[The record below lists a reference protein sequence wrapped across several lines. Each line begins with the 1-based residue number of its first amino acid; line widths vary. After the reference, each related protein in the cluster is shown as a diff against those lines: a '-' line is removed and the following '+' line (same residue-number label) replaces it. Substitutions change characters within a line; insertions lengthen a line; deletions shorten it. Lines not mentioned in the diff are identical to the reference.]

1 MVLSAINRLSLSMAT
16 INLVR
21 VLKHSKSEKV
31 LWANGDSIM
40 RKAVMN
46 LELLNSI
53 CDPNVANQPN
63 IFNMDNTDFDDLKS
77 AVSGL
82 VQKKV
87 IQTTVDIQAIGGFS
101 ASGSDI
107 AKRRTMEEFFQKD
120 CKYEI
125 YEANEENFKRNYD
138 HQQIRVLHEPNSE
151 NLAMYGWSNTLF
163 LCNAGGSH
171 HFTRLRHIAAELGKD
186 VPITTCMDLQA
197 LNKGAIDTFNQNY
210 SLYLYDPSTQFS
222 VLSEFIESKKLPA
235 YTCSIND
242 ESDLTAPSRGIGLI
256 FLKKT
261 HWNLT
266 QNAESALSNI
276 LTNFGSE
283 LNNLLIT
290 QEANQAFNKYWLG

>member
-1 MVLSAINRLSLSMAT
+1 MVLSVINRLSLSMAT
-16 INLVR
+16 IHLVR
-21 VLKHSKSEKV
+21 VLKHYKSEKV
-31 LWANGDSIM
+31 LWSNGDSIM

-53 CDPNVANQPN
+53 CDPNVANRPN
-63 IFNMDNTDFDDLKS
+63 IFNMNNTDFDDLKS

-87 IQTTVDIQAIGGFS
+87 IHTTVDIQAIGGFS

-125 YEANEENFKRNYD
+125 YEPNDENFIKNYD
-138 HQQIRVLHEPNSE
+138 HQQIGVLHQPNSE
-151 NLAMYGWSNTLF
+151 NIAMYGWSNPLF
-163 LCNAGGSH
+163 LCNGGGSH

-186 VPITTCMDLQA
+186 VLITTNMELQA
-197 LNKGAIDTFNQNY
+197 LNKSAIDTFNQNY

-235 YTCSIND
+235 YTCCIND
-242 ESDLTAPSRGIGLI
+242 ESNLTAPSKEIGLL
-256 FLKKT
+256 FLKKP

-266 QNAESALSNI
+266 QNAESTLSNV
-276 LTNFGSE
+276 LTNFGSQ
-283 LNNLLIT
+283 LNSLLLT
-290 QEANQAFNKYWLG
+290 QESNQTFNKYWLG